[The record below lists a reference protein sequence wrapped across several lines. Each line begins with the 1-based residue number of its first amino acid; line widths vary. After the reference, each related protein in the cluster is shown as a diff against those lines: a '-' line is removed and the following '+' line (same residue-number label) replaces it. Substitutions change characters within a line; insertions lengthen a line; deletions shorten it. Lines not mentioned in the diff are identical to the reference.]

1 MKITNIGRDV
11 KLSFSENRRITPD
24 VVLRFSRKFHRI
36 VGRYFCHFMIWKNN
50 VVLYAQI
57 L

>member
-1 MKITNIGRDV
+1 MKMANVGRDV
-11 KLSFSENRRITPD
+11 KLSFSENRRITLD

-36 VGRYFCHFMIWKNN
+36 VGRNFCHFMIWKNN
-50 VVLYAQI
+50 VVLYVQI

>member
-11 KLSFSENRRITPD
+11 KLSFSENLRITLD
-24 VVLRFSRKFHRI
+24 VALRFSRKYHRI
-36 VGRYFCHFMIWKNN
+36 VGRYFSHFMIWKNN

>member
-50 VVLYAQI
+50 VVLYVQI

>member
-1 MKITNIGRDV
+1 MKLTNIGRYV
-11 KLSFSENRRITPD
+11 KLSLSENRRIALD

-36 VGRYFCHFMIWKNN
+36 VGRYFCNFMIWKNN

>member
-11 KLSFSENRRITPD
+11 DLSFSENRGITLD
-24 VVLRFSRKFHRI
+24 VALRFSRKFHRI
-36 VGRYFCHFMIWKNN
+36 VERYFCHFMIWKNN